1 MKDPFAQFD
10 TLVKELERE
19 RPPDREPLAA
29 AGRRRNMRATAR
41 RWSLRALLVAAAL
54 VLPFYVLVGV
64 SVLLYRFQ
72 SVPVWP
78 ALLAG
83 VLLTFLLLL
92 VYASW
97 VAKRV
102 SGRRRVPGRVTKAL
116 LAVVGAYAVYALVYL
131 SVLNVKNEELKE
143 EYRSLHPLLR
153 VATSTL
159 ILFDRDLVVTDM
171 QRQAADYERMG
182 LPVYERSLH
191 FVQTDGYAHAVDL
204 RTNDRSEWR
213 NLLMAGYFRA
223 MGFRILR
230 HVGTADHLHVS
241 LPLP

>member
-19 RPPDREPLAA
+19 SPPGREPVV
-29 AGRRRNMRATAR
+29 AGRRRIARARAR
-41 RWSLRALLVAAAL
+41 QWLFRALVLLAAL

-83 VLLTFLLLL
+83 VLLTFLILL

-102 SGRRRVPGRVTKAL
+102 SGRRRVPSKVTKAL
-116 LAVVGAYAVYALVYL
+116 LAVVSAYAVYALVYL
-131 SVLNVKNEELKE
+131 SVLNVKNEGLRE
-143 EYRSLHPLLR
+143 EYRSMHPLLR

-159 ILFDRDLVVTDM
+159 IVFDRDLVITDM

-182 LPVYERSLH
+182 LPLYERSLH
-191 FVQTDGYAHAVDL
+191 FVQQDGYAHAVDL
-204 RTNDRSEWR
+204 RTKGRSEWR
-213 NLLMAGYFRA
+213 NLLIAGYFRA
-223 MGFRILR
+223 MGFRTVR

-241 LPLP
+241 LPPP

>member
-19 RPPDREPLAA
+19 RPPDRAPMA
-29 AGRRRNMRATAR
+29 AGRRRSWRGTAR
-41 RWSLRALLVAAAL
+41 RWLFRALVVAAAL

-72 SVPVWP
+72 SLPVWP
-78 ALLAG
+78 ALLTGA
-83 VLLTFLLLL
+83 LLTFLILL

-97 VAKRV
+97 VTKRV
-102 SGRRRVPGRVTKAL
+102 SGRRRVPGTVTKAL
-116 LAVVGAYAVYALVYL
+116 LAVVGAYAVYALLYL
-131 SVLNVKNEELKE
+131 SALNVKNEGLKE

-159 ILFDRDLVVTDM
+159 ILFDRDLVITDM

-191 FVQTDGYAHAVDL
+191 FVQADGYAHAVDL

-223 MGFRILR
+223 MGFRTLR